1 MPGGRCIV
9 LNASYEFLHVT
20 NSWWD
25 SLRLLR
31 RDKVVALAHYPT
43 PARSEKEHIRIPAVV
58 VLKQYVA
65 TPRKTHSFTA
75 GTLRT
80 VLIRDKF
87 ACQYCGCK
95 LSMKSGTKDHV
106 LPSSRGGSDNLSNLV
121 AACKSCNNKKS
132 DRTPGEAGMKLLS
145 KPRALSE
152 DEKMEMLVKVHKS
165 TERNL
170 WKHCLE
176 ELKVKLF

>member
-31 RDKVVALAHYPT
+31 RDKVVALANYPT
-43 PARSEKEHIRIPAVV
+43 PARSEKDQIRIPAVAI
-58 VLKQYVA
+58 LKTYVS
-65 TPRKTHSFTA
+65 TPRKAHSFAA

-87 ACQYCGCK
+87 ACQYCNCK
-95 LSMKSGTKDHV
+95 LGMKSGTKDHV
-106 LPSSRGGSDNLSNLV
+106 IPKSRGGPDTLANLV
-121 AACKSCNNKKS
+121 AACKSCNNRKS
-132 DRTPGEAGMKLLS
+132 DRTPAEAGMKLLS
-145 KPRALSE
+145 QPHALSE
-152 DEKMEMLVKVHKS
+152 EEKMEMLVKVHKAS
-165 TERNL
+165 ERNL
-170 WKHCLE
+170 WRQCLDD
-176 ELKVKLF
+176 LKVKLF